1 MKLQIKFILYTV
13 LLHSVCLVLSYLVFE
28 KNKLFFVL
36 SEVLIIISVLIS
48 VSLYRQFI
56 RPLTTLSNGV
66 NAIRDKDFSVK
77 LMLTG
82 QVEMDGLITVY
93 NQMMDELRGERTRQE
108 EQHFF
113 LEKLIHTSP
122 TGIIILDF
130 DHQVKVVNPKAASF
144 LTANADFLIQDL
156 HTLQPGH
163 SKMIKTGG
171 LNTYKVQKSQFIDK
185 GFARYFLLIEEVTA
199 EIFEAEKNVY
209 GKVIRM
215 MAHEVNNSVGPVN
228 SIMNMALI
236 TDSLWEKE
244 SNVQL
249 KEALQI
255 AIQRNQNLNS
265 FVRNFAD
272 LVKLPALNLQQS
284 DLVKLINSVAGFMR
298 IQAQEKMVEFDFQLP
313 PTPVFILAD
322 VQQMEQALV
331 NIIKN
336 AIEAMDMDNG
346 GKICFMLDE
355 TKRQLLISDNGKG
368 ISNELNEQL
377 FSPFFSTKKDGQGIG
392 LTMVREILLNHE
404 FEFSL
409 KTVKPS
415 ETNFEIR
422 F

>member
-1 MKLQIKFILYTV
+1 MKLKTKFILYTV

-36 SEVLIIISVLIS
+36 SEVLIIISVLVSI
-48 VSLYRQFI
+48 SLYRQFI
-56 RPLTTLSNGV
+56 KPLTALSSGV
-66 NAIRDKDFSVK
+66 SAIRDKDFSVK
-77 LMLTG
+77 FMLTG
-82 QVEMDGLITVY
+82 QVEMDGLIMVY
-93 NQMMDELRGERTRQE
+93 NQMMDELRAERTRQE

-144 LTANADFLIQDL
+144 LAANADFLIQDL
-156 HTLQPGH
+156 HTLQSGH
-163 SKMIKTGG
+163 SKLIKTG
-171 LNTYKVQKSQFIDK
+171 LSTYKVQKSQFIDK

-228 SIMNMALI
+228 SIMNMALT
-236 TDSLWEKE
+236 TDSLWERE
-244 SNVQL
+244 GNSPL

-255 AIQRNQNLNS
+255 AIQRNQNLNL

-298 IQAQEKMVEFDFQLP
+298 VQAQEKGVEFDFQLP
-313 PTPVFILAD
+313 HTPVLVSAD
-322 VQQMEQALV
+322 IQQMEQALV

-336 AIEAMDMDNG
+336 AVEAIDNG
-346 GKICFMLDE
+346 GKICFILDE

-392 LTMVREILLNHE
+392 LTMVREILLNHG

-409 KTVKPS
+409 KTVKPG